1 MKHVDVVRTA
11 KIAVGCTLSFLMA
24 EGLGLRY
31 TNSVITITLLSILGT
46 RLDTLRTAGKRFAAF
61 GAALLVAAL
70 AFGVWPRGP
79 FPAVAVNL
87 FLYLGSFLVL
97 CQRFRLM
104 EGFSMSTV
112 LMLHLWREPEITA
125 AMVLN
130 EAALMA
136 IGVFMGIAANLYM
149 PDRIQ
154 DIRRAQEQ
162 VESRLRGIFTA
173 LAVEMEAEPGPAR
186 ESLNDR
192 VQGTLGEL
200 GKILRQ
206 GILYAEYTEK
216 NRIFRGKAGDYYSKY
231 MEMREE
237 QRQLLKRI
245 SLQVYFLK
253 KPYAQGKMVAD
264 FLRETAAS
272 LSEHNNA
279 GELLASLE
287 AVREICRR
295 QALPESRPEFEDR
308 ARLYGIVGL
317 LRELLEL
324 KQDFAERL
332 TVEEIRRFWK
342 FFLP

>member
-1 MKHVDVVRTA
+1 MKHVDAVRTA

-46 RLDTLRTAGKRFAAF
+46 RLDTLKTAGKRFAAF
-61 GAALLVAAL
+61 GAALLVGAL

-149 PDRIQ
+149 PDRVQ

-173 LAVEMEAEPGPAR
+173 LAVEMEAAALYSNAAAAGVNALCILTVSDSLVTG
-186 ESLNDR
+186 ES
-192 VQGTLGEL
+192 TTAEE
-200 GKILRQ
+200 RQ
-206 GILYAEYTEK
+206 TTFT
-216 NRIFRGKAGDYYSKY
+216 NM
-231 MEMREE
+231 ME
-237 QRQLLKRI
+237 
-245 SLQVYFLK
+245 
-253 KPYAQGKMVAD
+253 VA
-264 FLRETAAS
+264 
-272 LSEHNNA
+272 
-279 GELLASLE
+279 
-287 AVREICRR
+287 
-295 QALPESRPEFEDR
+295 
-308 ARLYGIVGL
+308 
-317 LRELLEL
+317 LEL
-324 KQDFAERL
+324 
-332 TVEEIRRFWK
+332 V
-342 FFLP
+342 